1 MIAELS
7 AAVQYFAKLSEMC
20 VAKAETYAERDSRR
34 AAEIAGLKEA
44 LTILSQ
50 SSLLQNSSPL
60 HHASVRRH

>member
-1 MIAELS
+1 M
-7 AAVQYFAKLSEMC
+7 VQFLAKLSEMC
-20 VAKAETYAERDSRR
+20 VAKAETHAERDSRR